1 MLARESNML
10 LAKPG
15 MVLASYGQW
24 PLEQQLPTASYND
37 LKKEKDKHR
46 RNSPICA
53 PLPASF
59 SLWEDPIFTPRTGKI
74 PSVATPQTRESAS
87 AGMHCT
93 HPREVSDAQATPGA
107 VLSNCKQLPAWV
119 HRSCLFSSMGR
130 TPCFDQIFLGQSF
143 IYQPKTEPKQQSVAS
158 LQLLPRALL
167 FHLCVW
173 GY

>member
-1 MLARESNML
+1 MDSGHWNSSFLQHPTMTWKKARINTGETPPFVL
-10 LAKPG
+10 LSLPPFPCEKTLFLLPGLVRFPPLPLPKPG
-15 MVLASYGQW
+15 NRHLQACIART
-24 PLEQQLPTASYND
+24 LERCLM
-37 LKKEKDKHR
+37 LK
-46 RNSPICA
+46 P
-53 PLPASF
+53 
-59 SLWEDPIFTPRTGKI
+59 
-74 PSVATPQTRESAS
+74 
-87 AGMHCT
+87 
-93 HPREVSDAQATPGA
+93 PGA